1 MLAEAVKASLPSVAI
16 SLPRSKTP
24 AWETSASGRSDDIL
38 ITILTAGR
46 VVSNALPFQ
55 SGVSE
60 AAIFTCPTYRIVYE
74 AMMNP
79 EVNQPDQGP
88 LRCRGY

>member
-1 MLAEAVKASLPSVAI
+1 MLAEAVKASLPGVAI

-38 ITILTAGR
+38 TAGR
-46 VVSNALPFQ
+46 VVGNAPPFQ

-60 AAIFTCPTYRIVYE
+60 AAIFTCPTYKIVYE